1 MQHIKKRQIVLF
13 SNWCLVYRKSDTL
26 LNVAYLL
33 AFPKL
38 LLKNWSKIMTLV
50 TILLNWPH

>member
-50 TILLNWPH
+50 TILLN